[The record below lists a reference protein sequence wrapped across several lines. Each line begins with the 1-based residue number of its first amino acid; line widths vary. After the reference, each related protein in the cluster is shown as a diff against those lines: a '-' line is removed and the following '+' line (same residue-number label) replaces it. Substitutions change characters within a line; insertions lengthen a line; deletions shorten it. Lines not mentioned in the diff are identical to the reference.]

1 MSEHVSENV
10 TASPDRLLDG
20 LRAHFGFAEFRP
32 LQREAIEHL
41 LGGGDALVLMPTG
54 GGKSLCYQLPALI
67 DDGLTLIVS
76 PLIALMQDQVR
87 ALRANGAPA
96 AFLNSTL
103 SSQEAFR
110 VMMDVRQGE
119 TRLLYVAPER
129 LNTDSFIGLL
139 TANPP
144 SLIAIDEA
152 HCISQWGHQFRP
164 DYRQLSQLTERFA
177 DVPVAALTATA
188 TSRVAADIVQQ
199 LRRPGMKTFR
209 SGYNRPNLTYRVVPK
224 RDSKRRLIQYLR
236 QDPQAPTIIYSLRRA
251 DTETVAGQLQEA
263 GIDALAYHAG
273 LSAEERAEAQERFD
287 SDEASVICATVAF
300 GMGVDKPDVRRVV
313 HLDMPESIETYYQE
327 TGRAGRDGD
336 PAECLLFYTPGV
348 WHQRRYFLDQLEDE
362 DERERAFQRL
372 RQMMNY
378 CELKSCRRGV
388 LLRYF
393 GDDPPEGGC
402 GACDNCLR
410 GEDPTETEEES
421 VSARRIVG
429 PNIDRQR
436 AAAENP
442 TPTLS
447 EMTEEERDLFERLRE
462 VRRELAR
469 AEGQPPYIVS
479 SDRALRA
486 LARARPRSKQEL
498 LNVHGFG
505 PTKVEQYGAAL
516 LAAVSGGAPP
526 EPEQAE
532 QPALAPQQ
540 PAAPPQPHSDEV
552 VLESWEQTLKLWRE
566 GCSILAIAERRMQAP
581 QTVLAHL
588 QTAIRNG
595 EAVDLSA
602 ELPSA
607 GRLNEI
613 RAALA
618 VSENVGEAHE
628 RLGNRYSRFELR
640 LVRVDQESRGG
651 GNR

>member
-1 MSEHVSENV
+1 MSEQVSGNV
-10 TASPDRLLDG
+10 TASPDRLLGG
-20 LRAHFGFAEFRP
+20 LRTHFGFAEFRP
-32 LQREAIEHL
+32 LQRETIEHL

-67 DDGLTLIVS
+67 GDGLTLVVS

-96 AFLNSTL
+96 AYLNSTL

-110 VMMDVRQGE
+110 VMMEVRQGE

-129 LNTDSFIGLL
+129 LNTDSFVGLL
-139 TANPP
+139 AASPP

-199 LRRPGMKTFR
+199 LRRPEMKTFR

-236 QDPQAPTIIYSLRRA
+236 RDPQAPTIIYSLRRA
-251 DTETVAGQLQEA
+251 DTETVAGQLEEA

-273 LSAEERAEAQERFD
+273 LSAEARAEAQQRFD
-287 SDEASVICATVAF
+287 NDEASVICATVAF
-300 GMGVDKPDVRRVV
+300 GMGVDKPDVRRVI

-336 PAECLLFYTPGV
+336 PAECLLFYTRGV
-348 WHQRRYFLDQLEDE
+348 WHQRSYFLERLEDQ
-362 DERERAFQRL
+362 DERERGFQRL

-410 GEDPTETEEES
+410 DDDPTETGEES
-421 VSARRIVG
+421 ASARRIVG

-436 AAAENP
+436 AAENP
-442 TPTLS
+442 TPSLS
-447 EMTEEERDLFERLRE
+447 EMSEDERDLFERLRE
-462 VRRELAR
+462 VRRDLAR
-469 AEGQPPYIVS
+469 AEGQPPYIVAP
-479 SDRALRA
+479 DRALRA
-486 LARARPRSKQEL
+486 VARARPRSEQEL

-505 PTKVEQYGAAL
+505 PNKVERYGFDL
-516 LAAVSGGAPP
+516 LAAVAAASPP

-540 PAAPPQPHSDEV
+540 PSAPPPSDEA

-595 EAVDLSA
+595 EAIDLSA

-607 GRLNEI
+607 ARLNEI
-613 RAALA
+613 RAALEA
-618 VSENVGEAHE
+618 SENISAAHE
-628 RLGNRYSRFELR
+628 QLGNRYSRFELR
-640 LVRVDQESRGG
+640 LVRIDQESRAGG
-651 GNR
+651 KR

>member
-1 MSEHVSENV
+1 MSELVRGNV
-10 TASPDRLLDG
+10 TASPDRLLGG

-32 LQREAIEHL
+32 LQRETIEHL

-67 DDGLTLIVS
+67 GDGLTLVVS

-110 VMMDVRQGE
+110 VMMDVRQRE

-129 LNTDSFIGLL
+129 LNTDSFAGLL
-139 TANPP
+139 AANPP

-199 LRRPGMKTFR
+199 LRRPEMKTFR

-236 QDPQAPTIIYSLRRA
+236 RDPQAPTIIYSLRRA
-251 DTETVAGQLQEA
+251 DTETVAGQLEEA

-273 LSAEERAEAQERFD
+273 LSAEARADAQQRFD
-287 SDEASVICATVAF
+287 NDEASVICATVAF
-300 GMGVDKPDVRRVV
+300 GMGVDKPDVRRVI

-348 WHQRRYFLDQLEDE
+348 WHQRRYFLDQLEDA
-362 DERERAFQRL
+362 DERERGFQRL

-410 GEDPTETEEES
+410 DDDPTETGEES
-421 VSARRIVG
+421 ASARRIVG

-436 AAAENP
+436 AAGNP
-442 TPTLS
+442 TPSLS
-447 EMTEEERDLFERLRE
+447 EMSEDERDLFERLRE

-469 AEGQPPYIVS
+469 AEGQSAYIVA

-486 LARARPRSKQEL
+486 VARARPRSEQEL

-505 PTKVEQYGAAL
+505 PNKVERYGFDL
-516 LAAVSGGAPP
+516 LAAVAASAPP
-526 EPEQAE
+526 EPEPAA
-532 QPALAPQQ
+532 QPALAP
-540 PAAPPQPHSDEV
+540 PPPSAPPPSDEA
-552 VLESWEQTLKLWRE
+552 VLESWEQTLRLWRE

-595 EAVDLSA
+595 ETIDLSA

-607 GRLNEI
+607 ARLNEI
-613 RAALA
+613 RAALEA
-618 VSENVGEAHE
+618 SENISAAHE

-640 LVRVDQESRGG
+640 LVRIDQESRDS

>member
-10 TASPDRLLDG
+10 TASPDRLLGG

-67 DDGLTLIVS
+67 GDGLTLIVS

-199 LRRPGMKTFR
+199 LRRPEMKTFR

-236 QDPQAPTIIYSLRRA
+236 RDPQAPTIIYSLRRA

-273 LSAEERAEAQERFD
+273 LSAEARAEAQQRFD

-336 PAECLLFYTPGV
+336 PAECVLFYTPGV
-348 WHQRRYFLDQLEDE
+348 WHQRRYFLDQLEDQ

-410 GEDPTETEEES
+410 DEDPTETEEES
-421 VSARRIVG
+421 ASARRIVG
-429 PNIDRQR
+429 PNIERQR
-436 AAAENP
+436 AAENP

-447 EMTEEERDLFERLRE
+447 EMTSEERDLFERLRE

-469 AEGQPPYIVS
+469 AEGQPPYIVA

-486 LARARPRSKQEL
+486 VARAQPRSKQEL

-505 PTKVEQYGAAL
+505 PTKVEHYGAEL

-540 PAAPPQPHSDEV
+540 PVAPPLSDEA

-618 VSENVGEAHE
+618 ASENVGEAHE

-640 LVRVDQESRGG
+640 LVRLDQESRGG

>member
-1 MSEHVSENV
+1 MSEQASENV

-32 LQREAIEHL
+32 LQRETIEHL

-67 DDGLTLIVS
+67 GDGLTLVVS

-110 VMMDVRQGE
+110 VMMDVRQRE

-129 LNTDSFIGLL
+129 LNTDSFAGLL
-139 TANPP
+139 AANPP

-199 LRRPGMKTFR
+199 LRRPEMKTFR

-236 QDPQAPTIIYSLRRA
+236 RDPQAPTIIYSLRRA
-251 DTETVAGQLQEA
+251 DTETVAGQLEEA

-273 LSAEERAEAQERFD
+273 LSAEARADAQQRFD
-287 SDEASVICATVAF
+287 NDEASVICATVAF
-300 GMGVDKPDVRRVV
+300 GMGVDKPDVRRVI

-348 WHQRRYFLDQLEDE
+348 WHQRRYFLDQLEDA
-362 DERERAFQRL
+362 DERERGFQRL

-410 GEDPTETEEES
+410 DDDPTETGEES
-421 VSARRIVG
+421 ASARRIVG

-436 AAAENP
+436 AAGNP
-442 TPTLS
+442 TPALS
-447 EMTEEERDLFERLRE
+447 EMSEDERDLFERLRE

-469 AEGQPPYIVS
+469 TEGQPAYVIAH
-479 SDRALRA
+479 DRTLRA
-486 LARARPRSKQEL
+486 VARARPRSEQEL

-505 PTKVEQYGAAL
+505 PNKVERYGFDL
-516 LAAVSGGAPP
+516 LAAVAASAPP
-526 EPEQAE
+526 EPEPAE
-532 QPALAPQQ
+532 QPTLAPQQ
-540 PAAPPQPHSDEV
+540 PSAPPPSDEA
-552 VLESWEQTLKLWRE
+552 VLESWEQTLRLWRE

-595 EAVDLSA
+595 ETIDLSA

-607 GRLNEI
+607 ARLNEI
-613 RAALA
+613 RAALEA
-618 VSENVGEAHE
+618 SENISAAHE
-628 RLGNRYSRFELR
+628 CLGNRYSRFELR
-640 LVRVDQESRGG
+640 LVRIDQESRGG